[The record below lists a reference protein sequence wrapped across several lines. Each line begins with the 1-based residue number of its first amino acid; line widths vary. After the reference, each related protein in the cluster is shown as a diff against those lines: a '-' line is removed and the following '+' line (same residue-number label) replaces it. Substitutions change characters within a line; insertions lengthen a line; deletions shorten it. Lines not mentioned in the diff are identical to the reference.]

1 MTKREAPIQSAIV
14 DYLRSVLP
22 AECVVHHCRNEINKR
37 GGHIARELAE
47 AKRLGAVAGFPDLI
61 VLTAPGALF
70 FEVKAEGGYPSKSQ
84 KEMHARLAA
93 LGFPVAV
100 VRSVDDVRESLAAW
114 GVETKDTWQSV
125 GDVAARLVKGATE

>member
-1 MTKREAPIQSAIV
+1 MTKREAPIQRAIV
-14 DYLRSVLP
+14 DYLRTALP
-22 AECVVHHCRNEINKR
+22 ADCVVHHCRNEINKR

-70 FEVKAEGGYPSKSQ
+70 FEVKAEGSYASKAQ
-84 KEMHARLAA
+84 KDMHERLGA

-100 VRSVDDVRESLAAW
+100 VRSVDDVREWLAEW
-114 GVETKDTWQSV
+114 GVVTVETR
-125 GDVAARLVKGATE
+125 A